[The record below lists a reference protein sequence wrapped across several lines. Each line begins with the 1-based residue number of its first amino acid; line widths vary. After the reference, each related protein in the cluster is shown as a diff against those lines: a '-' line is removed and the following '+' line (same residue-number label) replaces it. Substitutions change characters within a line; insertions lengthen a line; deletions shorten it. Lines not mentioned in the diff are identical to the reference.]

1 MINNFWNWI
10 LQSTNNALNIL
21 NRMVNDS
28 TLAPFFALFLVVFAT
43 AMIMK
48 FIVFPLLLGGSGASD
63 LAEDI
68 KYKNKKRYRQNK
80 YNNTKNKTITINGS
94 KVRR

>member
-1 MINNFWNWI
+1 MITNFWNWI
-10 LQSTNNALNIL
+10 LQSTNNALAIL
-21 NRMVNDS
+21 NRMVSNE

-48 FIVFPLLLGGSGASD
+48 FIVFPLLMGGSGASD

-68 KYKNKKRYRQNK
+68 KYQNKKRFRENRAK
-80 YNNTKNKTITINGS
+80 KTKNNNRS
-94 KVRR
+94 K